1 MFHRSDRIMLRP
13 IWPEDW
19 PGIYEAINDEGV
31 VRNLARAAW
40 PYTQADAREF
50 AASSAAAG
58 ADTARFLITLPG
70 NPGAPIVGCVGLDP
84 AEDGGHELGYW
95 IARRHWGHG
104 LATEAAR
111 AALAVAKA
119 LGWNRVSAAHFLDNP
134 ASGRVLLKAGFAPTG
149 QTAMRFSRARGYEAR
164 VACFAL
170 DRADKDDSVPIDLL
184 DAA

>member
-19 PGIYEAINDEGV
+19 PGIYDGMNDEGV
-31 VRNLARAAW
+31 VRNLARAPW
-40 PYTQADAREF
+40 PYTADDAREF
-50 AASSAAAG
+50 ARSGTRPHA
-58 ADTARFLITLPG
+58 ARFMVTLPEE
-70 NPGAPIVGCVGLDP
+70 PGAPIVGGIGLDP
-84 AEDGGHELGYW
+84 GEDGGHELGYW
-95 IARRHWGHG
+95 IARAYWGRG

-134 ASGRVLLKAGFAPTG
+134 ASGRVLLKSGFAPTG
-149 QTAMRFSRARGYEAR
+149 QTAMRFSRGRGREAL
-164 VACFAL
+164 VACYAVATEAEGDTEQPPL
-170 DRADKDDSVPIDLL
+170 R